1 MGSPG
6 VEANKALFL
15 EKVRQSNS
23 ACQVGLYYIMV
34 GFYYII
40 MPGGGLPDGPV
51 PVQRGHRHGQEQ
63 PHPLLQQVSH
73 ISHSQ

>member
-1 MGSPG
+1 MSTNSFFYLQSKETMGSPG

-23 ACQVGLYYIMV
+23 ACQVGLYYNMV
-34 GFYYII
+34 GFNYII

-51 PVQRGHRHGQEQ
+51 PVQ
-63 PHPLLQQVSH
+63 
-73 ISHSQ
+73 

>member
-1 MGSPG
+1 MSINSLFYLQSKETMSSPG

-23 ACQVGLYYIMV
+23 ACQVGLYYNMV
-34 GFYYII
+34 GFNYII

-51 PVQRGHRHGQEQ
+51 PVQ
-63 PHPLLQQVSH
+63 
-73 ISHSQ
+73 

>member
-23 ACQVGLYYIMV
+23 ACQVGLYHIMV
-34 GFYYII
+34 GFNYII

-51 PVQRGHRHGQEQ
+51 PVQ
-63 PHPLLQQVSH
+63 
-73 ISHSQ
+73 

>member
-23 ACQVGLYYIMV
+23 ACQVGLYHIMV

-51 PVQRGHRHGQEQ
+51 PVQ
-63 PHPLLQQVSH
+63 
-73 ISHSQ
+73 